1 MSIRLIKM
9 VLVSFLMST
18 TFLYSQS
25 SRLQKIEGEYQMIQP
40 DDMSFEEAKIMAI
53 TQARIEA
60 LKAAFGEV
68 VIQGNTTYLKSIEQN
83 DQTDSKQLFNLI
95 ADSYV
100 NGEWV
105 KDRQEPQVSREQRA
119 PDEVWV
125 RAKVKGYGKRLPERS
140 ISFEYSFFS
149 QLGNNA
155 NPTQSFSEGDNFY
168 LKFKSSQ
175 SGYLYLFMDDLEN
188 QRTSTIF
195 PLSKEITG
203 YTSTYFVDENQ
214 RLLMFHENSSNAKY
228 EIVAYK
234 STNTILETVKIY
246 VLFSPNTPLILPDD
260 SKLLEERTV
269 RSDSILPF
277 NYMPMEDFQSWLHT
291 LRAKNRSLEYDWSVI
306 TIK

>member
-83 DQTDSKQLFNLI
+83 DQTDSKQLFNFI

-125 RAKVKGYGKRLPERS
+125 RAKVKGYGKRL
-140 ISFEYSFFS
+140 
-149 QLGNNA
+149 
-155 NPTQSFSEGDNFY
+155 QS
-168 LKFKSSQ
+168 
-175 SGYLYLFMDDLEN
+175 
-188 QRTSTIF
+188 
-195 PLSKEITG
+195 
-203 YTSTYFVDENQ
+203 
-214 RLLMFHENSSNAKY
+214 
-228 EIVAYK
+228 
-234 STNTILETVKIY
+234 
-246 VLFSPNTPLILPDD
+246 VLF
-260 SKLLEERTV
+260 LLSIPFF
-269 RSDSILPF
+269 RS
-277 NYMPMEDFQSWLHT
+277 
-291 LRAKNRSLEYDWSVI
+291 
-306 TIK
+306 